1 MITIEDNDTPIVA
14 ASKIIYGTR
23 PKTEKDLGFDACPT
37 RDMFDYDEINEI
49 AMYLTTY
56 LIAHKGG
63 D

>member
-23 PKTEKDLGFDACPT
+23 PKTEKDFSFGTCPT
-37 RDMFDYDEINEI
+37 RDMFNYDEIKEI
-49 AMYLTTY
+49 AMYLNTY
-56 LIAHKGG
+56 LIAHEGG